1 MSSEPTNA
9 EKIRLLPWNT
19 ALNAANTIFAQ
30 FTFFGPA
37 FVLFLSELNF
47 NNTEIGFLLSTMPFF
62 GLVALF
68 IAPAVARFG
77 YKRTFVT
84 FFAIRKVVTAFLLL
98 VPWVMV
104 QFGGSVLLIYIS
116 AIMMGFALCRAI
128 AETGIYPWAQE
139 YIPNSIRGKYAA
151 VNDIFSRIAAVI
163 ATGVASYVLEQNT
176 GLDRFMFLFAVG
188 LIFGAIAVW
197 TSTHIPGGAPV
208 KDDSAEKMSYGDL
221 VKAAR
226 DSNFVL
232 YLAAFSLIVIGTT
245 PMLSF
250 LPLFMRERVGLS
262 DSVIVL
268 LQMGTLFGG
277 LTSTYLV
284 GWAADRYGSKPV
296 MISGI
301 ILKLLLPIGWALM
314 PRASD
319 LSAPVAFALSIVFGI
334 GEIAWAIGVTRLLYV
349 GVVPADKKAQYMAV
363 FYAAMGIIGG
373 ISQLAGGW
381 FLDLSKNI
389 SGQFVGIVLD
399 PFTPLFVLGLVLPA
413 ISIWLFQ
420 RVKAD
425 SNVGVAEFAGMFIR
439 GNPFMAF
446 ESMVRYYRA
455 KDEHKTVIMTE
466 RLGQTKSPLMVD
478 ELLEALRDPR
488 FNVRF
493 EAIISSARMPPDPRL
508 VEALINILKGTELSL
523 TVISAWALGRI
534 GDTNALPALREGL
547 DSEYRSIRAHCAR
560 ALGTLKDRSVI
571 PELDKRLQTETDK
584 GLQVAYAAALGNLGA
599 EEAAGTLFTVL
610 KKTENEG
617 ARMELS
623 LSVAR
628 LIGEEQRFIRLLR
641 QMRQD
646 TATAEAQAV
655 IALRRKFAKAPN
667 PELKTVIEGCADTL
681 AHGEFDR
688 GAEMLSRLISLLPE
702 DTTEDIVMR
711 ILHECAE
718 RLDEFGARRVE
729 YIVLTLHALA
739 AVE

>member
-163 ATGVASYVLEQNT
+163 ATGVASYVLEQNA